1 VKKQNQI
8 VDSEYRLNILD
19 VMELLIAVL
28 IKEISTIKRKQ
39 SLKEKEEKLKI
50 ETELKKT
57 QRKSTKVPQ
66 QKKIRK

>member
-1 VKKQNQI
+1 M
-8 VDSEYRLNILD
+8 NILD

-39 SLKEKEEKLKI
+39 SLKEKAEKLKI
-50 ETELKKT
+50 EAELKRT